1 MATAPSL
8 RLSPANRIWPALLG
22 PVWLLALLSGAPG
35 ADAQAPCNCAPGDL
49 GCQSA
54 CRATPKP
61 AKPPEA
67 RRTCP
72 PPGTLNCMPIVPPER
87 QAFCSRDYAD
97 WIGRHC
103 PNTQIVY

>member
-1 MATAPSL
+1 MATAPSPSN
-8 RLSPANRIWPALLG
+8 RLLPARLG
-22 PVWLLALLSGAPG
+22 PVLLLALLFGPAL
-35 ADAQAPCNCAPGDL
+35 AQTPCNCAPDDL
-49 GCQSA
+49 GCQST

-61 AKPPEA
+61 AVPPESK
-67 RRTCP
+67 RTCP
-72 PPGTLNCMPIVPPER
+72 PTGTLDCMPIVPPER